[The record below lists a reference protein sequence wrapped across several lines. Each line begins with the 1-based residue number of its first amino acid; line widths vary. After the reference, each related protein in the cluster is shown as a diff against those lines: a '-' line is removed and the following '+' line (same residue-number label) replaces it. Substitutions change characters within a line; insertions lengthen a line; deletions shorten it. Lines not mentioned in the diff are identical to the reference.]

1 MLTLSYDSFAHSLT
15 TFSVL
20 NLKEKTRAR
29 AQEHSLS
36 STSARLSCWHPGRLT
51 IGSTLGLK
59 GESMRKILALLLC
72 FLFPLSVLAGDNSYK
87 IVYDGGSL
95 PDIKA
100 GNDMKL
106 FIDGSNIR
114 IKKGDKEITTIPAAA
129 ITEVSYGQ
137 DVHRRVG
144 AAIGVAVISLGIGA
158 LLALSKSKKHF
169 VGLTWDD
176 GGKKGGFAFQADK
189 NDYRG
194 LLAGLEGVTGKKAV
208 DSDAMN
214 VKN

>member
-1 MLTLSYDSFAHSLT
+1 MKKL
-15 TFSVL
+15 
-20 NLKEKTRAR
+20 
-29 AQEHSLS
+29 
-36 STSARLSCWHPGRLT
+36 
-51 IGSTLGLK
+51 
-59 GESMRKILALLLC
+59 LAVLLC
-72 FLFPLSVLAGDNSYK
+72 FLFPISALAGENGYK
-87 IVYDGGSL
+87 IDYDGGSI
-95 PDIKA
+95 PGAKA
-100 GNDMKL
+100 GSAMKL
-106 FIDGSNIR
+106 VIDGANIR
-114 IKKGDKEITTIPAAA
+114 ILKDKTEVAVIPVVA
-129 ITEVSYGQ
+129 ITEISYGQ

-144 AAIGVAVISLGIGA
+144 AAIGLAVFSLGLGA

-169 VGLTWDD
+169 IGLTWDD